1 MKKRPGLW
9 QLHGAVL
16 LFGLSGLFGKV
27 IHQHSLIITWGRVVF
42 SALSLRLWLKIR
54 GENPWAV
61 PGRTKMALAALGAL
75 LAFHWSTFYQAIQ
88 VSTVAMG
95 LISFSAF
102 PLFVTFLEPL
112 FTGKK
117 PRGRDVV
124 LAFVAF
130 GGICWPRLW
139 KGRERCGWGPCG
151 GFCPVSAMLC
161 WGCSIRN
168 GWETFPQL
176 WSPSGNRC
184 GQR

>member
-9 QLHGAVL
+9 QLHMAVL

-42 SALSLRLWLKIR
+42 SALSLLLWLKIR

-130 GGICWPRLW
+130 GGILLATPLEGEGTLW
-139 KGRERCGWGPCG
+139 LGALWGLLS
-151 GFCPVSAMLC
+151 GFSYALLGLFNQKWVGNFPAAMVS
-161 WGCSIRN
+161 
-168 GWETFPQL
+168 
-176 WSPSGNRC
+176 
-184 GQR
+184 